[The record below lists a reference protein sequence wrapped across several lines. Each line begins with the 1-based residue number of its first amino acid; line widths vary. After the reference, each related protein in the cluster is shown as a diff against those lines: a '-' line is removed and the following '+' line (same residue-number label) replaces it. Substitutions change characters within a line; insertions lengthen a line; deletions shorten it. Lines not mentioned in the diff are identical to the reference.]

1 MTKMQRLILLTT
13 ALMKKILNKYLPL
26 IIGYKLKIQRLVNK
40 KKAMKSAYA
49 LFATP
54 RQGDV
59 KPHQIEF
66 LNAHK
71 KEVISSHSHNIQT
84 YHWEN
89 SGQRILF
96 VHGWDSNT
104 NRWKYLIEKFKK
116 KGFDIY
122 AFDAPA
128 HGFSSG
134 KTLNVP
140 LYAKV
145 LKDVIEKFNP
155 DFLIGHSMGAM
166 TVIYN
171 QHLYGKQNIKKNVL
185 LGAPSEMLDI
195 VGDYQNIL
203 SLSDS
208 FIKDLENFFEK
219 KFGFTYEEF
228 SMARFAKDITTK
240 SLVIHDKND
249 KIAPVASAYAIDKSL
264 KNSELVITKDFGHS
278 LYNTNVDQKIISF
291 IENDSNE

>member
-1 MTKMQRLILLTT
+1 MQRLILLTT
-13 ALMKKILNKYLPL
+13 ALMKKKLNKYLPK
-26 IIGYKLKIQRLVNK
+26 IIGYKLKTQRLINK
-40 KKAMKSAYA
+40 KKAMQTAYA

-54 RQGDV
+54 RRGDV
-59 KPHQIEF
+59 KPHQIDF
-66 LNAHK
+66 LNSHK
-71 KEVISSHSHNIQT
+71 KEVISSHSHEIQT

-89 SGQRILF
+89 SGPRILF

-104 NRWKYLIEKFKK
+104 NRWKNLIQKFQR

-128 HGFSSG
+128 HGYSSG

-145 LKDVIEKFNP
+145 LKDVIEKYKP

-208 FIKDLENFFEK
+208 FIRDLENFFEK
-219 KFGFTYEEF
+219 KFGFTYKEF
-228 SMARFAKDITTK
+228 SMAKFAKDISTK
-240 SLVIHDKND
+240 SLVVHDKSD
-249 KIAPVASAYAIDKSL
+249 KIATVSSAYAIDKSL
-264 KNSELVITKDFGHS
+264 KKSELLITEGFGHS
-278 LYNTNVDQKIISF
+278 LYNADVDQKIISF